1 MTIFFKYF
9 SVFFISILLL
19 FLSTGVWVA
28 LSMIG
33 VSTIALSPEDLSIA
47 IKTFIQ
53 QAVIV
58 GEYELD
64 TMPSEYLN
72 NLLSAFAKYPKY
84 HDLMG
89 ELIKILNQY
98 EKID

>member
-1 MTIFFKYF
+1 MSPEEIRKKRLK
-9 SVFFISILLL
+9 IKQDI
-19 FLSTGVWVA
+19 
-28 LSMIG
+28 
-33 VSTIALSPEDLSIA
+33 PEDLSIA

>member
-1 MTIFFKYF
+1 MSPEEIRKDL
-9 SVFFISILLL
+9 VRMKRLKIKQDI
-19 FLSTGVWVA
+19 
-28 LSMIG
+28 
-33 VSTIALSPEDLSIA
+33 PEDLSIA

-72 NLLSAFAKYPKY
+72 NLLSAFAKYPEY
-84 HDLMG
+84 HDLMN

-98 EKID
+98 EMVD

>member
-1 MTIFFKYF
+1 MSPEEIRKDL
-9 SVFFISILLL
+9 VRMKRLKIKQDI
-19 FLSTGVWVA
+19 
-28 LSMIG
+28 
-33 VSTIALSPEDLSIA
+33 PEDLSIA